1 MTGFD
6 LKFWNKS
13 LINSATTIP
22 RFQQVVSR
30 FTKLAMPT
38 MCIISGHCFAGGL
51 FLALA
56 HDIRIMTMND
66 KIVSMSEINVGLL
79 MAPWYVEFL
88 KRMTL
93 PQAGRTLMLGKHLTV
108 KEAVEME
115 IITGVFRDVEDAE
128 K

>member
-1 MTGFD
+1 MT
-6 LKFWNKS
+6 
-13 LINSATTIP
+13 
-22 RFQQVVSR
+22 
-30 FTKLAMPT
+30 
-38 MCIISGHCFAGGL
+38 
-51 FLALA
+51 
-56 HDIRIMTMND
+56 D
-66 KIVSMSEINVGLL
+66 KKGTIVSMSEINVGLL